1 MPRVN
6 FMMTDPNLTLFHI
19 INGMAGR
26 NPVLDSTM
34 MFAAKYII
42 YIFGV
47 YLAYIWLVRNR
58 YRQEVLFTGYA
69 ALFGLGIN
77 LLITQFYFHPRPFM
91 IPTGTLLIAHAY
103 ESSFPSDHA
112 TIMFSISLMLLAFR
126 DLSRTGAMFLMF
138 SCVSGLA
145 RVYSGL
151 HFPIDIAGS
160 FLVALFTIG
169 VLLALKKYLI
179 PLNRTLISY
188 FEDIKEKFTK
198 SGLKTS

>member
-1 MPRVN
+1 
-6 FMMTDPNLTLFHI
+6 
-19 INGMAGR
+19 MAGKS
-26 NPVLDSTM
+26 PIFDSTM
-34 MFAAKYII
+34 IFAAKYII

-69 ALFGLGIN
+69 ALLGLGVN

-112 TIMFSISLMLLAFR
+112 TIMFSISFMLLEFM
-126 DLSRTGAMFLMF
+126 DLRRTGAMFLMF

-151 HFPIDIAGS
+151 HFPMDIAGS
-160 FLVALFTIG
+160 LLVALFTIG
-169 VLLALKKYLI
+169 ILLALKKYLI
-179 PLNRTLISY
+179 PVNRILISY
-188 FEDIKEKFTK
+188 FENIEKKLAK
-198 SGLKTS
+198 SNLKTS

>member
-1 MPRVN
+1 MI
-6 FMMTDPNLTLFHI
+6 TDPNLTLFHI
-19 INGMAGR
+19 VNGIAGR
-26 NPVLDSTM
+26 SPILDDTM
-34 MFAAKYII
+34 IFAAKYII

-69 ALFGLGIN
+69 ALLGLGIN

-91 IPTGTLLIAHAY
+91 IPTGTLLIAHAS

-126 DLSRTGAMFLMF
+126 DFRRTGTILLML
-138 SCVSGLA
+138 SCISSLA

-151 HFPIDIAGS
+151 HFPMDIAGS
-160 FLVALFTIG
+160 LLVALFSIG
-169 VLLALKKYLI
+169 ILLALKRYLI
-179 PLNRTLISY
+179 PVNRTLISY
-188 FEDIKEKFTK
+188 FEDIKEKLTK
-198 SGLKTS
+198 SNLKTS

>member
-1 MPRVN
+1 MI
-6 FMMTDPNLTLFHI
+6 TDPNLTLFHI
-19 INGMAGR
+19 INGMAGKS
-26 NPVLDSTM
+26 PIFDSTM
-34 MFAAKYII
+34 IFAAKYII

-58 YRQEVLFTGYA
+58 YRQAVLFTGYA
-69 ALFGLGIN
+69 ALLGLGVN

-112 TIMFSISLMLLAFR
+112 TIMFSISLMLLAFM
-126 DLSRTGAMFLMF
+126 DLRRTGAMFLMF

-151 HFPIDIAGS
+151 HFPMDIAGS
-160 FLVALFTIG
+160 LLVALFTIG
-169 VLLALKKYLI
+169 ILLALKKYLI
-179 PLNRTLISY
+179 PVNRILISY
-188 FEDIKEKFTK
+188 FENIEKKLAK
-198 SGLKTS
+198 SNLKTS